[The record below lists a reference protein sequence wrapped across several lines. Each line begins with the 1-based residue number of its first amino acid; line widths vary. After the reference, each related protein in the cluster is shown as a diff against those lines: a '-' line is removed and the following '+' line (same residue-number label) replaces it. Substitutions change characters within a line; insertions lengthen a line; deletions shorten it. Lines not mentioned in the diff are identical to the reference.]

1 MKKLNMK
8 KYLAA
13 VLLFGLGVLL
23 TILPA
28 QLPAQD
34 IDDVIQG
41 LDQDF
46 SLGGKQE
53 VKQSNVADANEQ
65 NREDIQ
71 IRENEAANADAPTVT
86 GNLNITFAAGPPTN
100 EFTLNSLIVDGTTVP
115 VNIPGIN
122 IPGGTVTVPIS
133 NVTVPSGVNFT
144 LGMSL
149 TCTMGPCN
157 ATLTLSGV
165 INCTLAT
172 GTIPTTMTSTVSTTC
187 STLIAP

>member
-1 MKKLNMK
+1 MKLLKKK

-13 VLLFGLGVLL
+13 ALLFGLGVML
-23 TILPA
+23 TVLPV

-34 IDDVIQG
+34 IDDVIEG

-46 SLGGKQE
+46 SFGGKQDI
-53 VKQSNVADANEQ
+53 KQDNVATANEQ
-65 NREDIQ
+65 NREDIKIQ
-71 IRENEAANADAPTVT
+71 ENEAAHADAPTVT

-100 EFTLNSLIVDGTTVP
+100 EFTLNSLIVDGTNVP
-115 VNIPGIN
+115 VNIAGIN
-122 IPGGTVTVPIS
+122 IPGGTVAVPIS

-144 LGMSL
+144 LGLSL

-187 STLIAP
+187 STLVAP